1 MKIAELIAVAKIRS
15 GKDQKELA
23 AEMGIS
29 ADRLSKIG
37 KGKYQPSAS
46 EIVYLA
52 TEAKTDAVRALADIE
67 MEREPRFTGA
77 WAYALQH
84 MQKL

>member
-29 ADRLSKIG
+29 ADRLSKIA
-37 KGKYQPSAS
+37 KGKYQASAS
-46 EIVYLA
+46 EIIYLA
-52 TEAKTDAVRALADIE
+52 TEAKTDAIRALADIE
-67 MEREPRFTGA
+67 MEREPQLAAA
-77 WAYALQH
+77 WTYALSH
-84 MQKL
+84 ALKS